1 MQVGVTDHVWIIG
14 ELIDAALDGELPP
27 GTGGD
32 MPKNL
37 NPNDTIP
44 SRRPFGTFSVIDGGR
59 SKDYK

>member
-1 MQVGVTDHVWIIG
+1 
-14 ELIDAALDGELPP
+14 
-27 GTGGD
+27 

-44 SRRPFGTFSVIDGGR
+44 SRRRFGTFSVIDGGR